1 MYAYAAFVSIDRK
14 SIGEN
19 SPSLL
24 ACVDSPRPGTI
35 ARLAL
40 SPSALG
46 KATSEWLL
54 DLGTQL
60 PLHLN
65 SN

>member
-1 MYAYAAFVSIDRK
+1 MYAYAAFVSVDRK
-14 SIGEN
+14 NVGES

-24 ACVDSPRPGTI
+24 GHVDSPGHGTI

-46 KATSEWLL
+46 KATSK
-54 DLGTQL
+54 L